1 MNTPGLLI
9 GPSPFSS
16 FWICISFLKQ
26 LLLTPLFPNYYRLF
40 LFTFSLGTQN
50 FFFNFL
56 SEKVFVYRIYLFF
69 FPPLPCRV
77 FLFTFMVLSGYIYQ
91 ADYVL
96 FIKVETSCRFLFW
109 PSSVTDLLSLPFL
122 LLLVIVLEKAIT
134 MFIERRYHARSL
146 CVRRSLVV
154 TDKNTRS

>member
-26 LLLTPLFPNYYRLF
+26 LLLTPLFPTTIVFSYLPSVWAHKTFFLTFCQKRF
-40 LFTFSLGTQN
+40 LFIAFI
-50 FFFNFL
+50 F
-56 SEKVFVYRIYLFF
+56 FF

-109 PSSVTDLLSLPFL
+109 PSSVTDLLSLPVL

>member
-69 FPPLPCRV
+69 FSSPPLSSLSFYLHGPIWVYIPSWLCAVYKSRDELSFS
-77 FLFTFMVLSGYIYQ
+77 FLT
-91 ADYVL
+91 
-96 FIKVETSCRFLFW
+96 VECHGPPFPTV
-109 PSSVTDLLSLPFL
+109 PSSTCYCTWESDNDVYRAALSRTLSVCTPL
-122 LLLVIVLEKAIT
+122 
-134 MFIERRYHARSL
+134 ARS
-146 CVRRSLVV
+146 
-154 TDKNTRS
+154 NW